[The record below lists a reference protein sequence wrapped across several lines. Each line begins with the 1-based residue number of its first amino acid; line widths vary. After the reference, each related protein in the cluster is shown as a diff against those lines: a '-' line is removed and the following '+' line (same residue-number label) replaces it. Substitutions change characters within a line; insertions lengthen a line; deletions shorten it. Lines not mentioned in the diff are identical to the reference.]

1 MQFPPHEKDLL
12 QRYKNGP
19 VLIDANLLLLYVTGK
34 TDRRIIPRF
43 QRTQKYTV
51 RDFDLLQR
59 LLEQV
64 FRIVL
69 TTPNILTEVSNLA
82 TKLSES
88 ERPLFFDQMK
98 QCIASLDERYCH
110 SRTAA
115 SDRNYR
121 TLGLTDAGIL
131 TVCHGLLVLTDDLP
145 LYSVLLNRG
154 MDAINFTHIRAVATL
169 RKM

>member
-1 MQFPPHEKDLL
+1 MIQFPPYEHDLL
-12 QRYKNGP
+12 QRYRRGS

-43 QRTQKYTV
+43 QRTQKYTI
-51 RDFDLLQR
+51 RDFEILER
-59 LLEQV
+59 LLEQF

-82 TKLSES
+82 TKLSDS

-98 QCIASLDERYCH
+98 KCIASLSEMYCH
-110 SRTAA
+110 SNTAA
-115 SDRNYR
+115 GDRNYR

-145 LYSVLLNRG
+145 LYSVLLSRG
-154 MDAINFTHIRAVATL
+154 RDAINFTHIRAVTTL
-169 RKM
+169 Q